1 MEITKYQKGL
11 MEHTISGPGR
21 NWFGTSKNCEDGI
34 EFEKLVKA
42 GLATSETPPAW
53 MGDDVI
59 YRLTLDGIAKIEPA
73 PTKGGL

>member
-1 MEITKYQKGL
+1 MK
-11 MEHTISGPGR
+11 HTFSGSDR
-21 NWFGTSKNCEDGI
+21 NWFGTSKNCGDGV

-59 YRLTLDGIAKIEPA
+59 YRLTKAGKNAI
-73 PTKGGL
+73 